1 MCWFCVWG
9 GEGCSDWHHNSYFWP
24 SLWAEYCRKSYV
36 TIDQHWWIQ
45 VSSNLQPYDI
55 LKINLLNYSRL
66 LTMPFLDSKII
77 NGFVTDRVHTCSNI
91 PLPPRPDPSD
101 FTSSPIAFPPP
112 QGKPS
117 ASFSHLSKFL
127 LTTCHVPSPC
137 HRYFSPGTFCLII
150 YLRSN
155 FKFVHMVI
163 WFLRVSN

>member
-1 MCWFCVWG
+1 MSHVLVLVFGAGKGAQTDIIIVI
-9 GEGCSDWHHNSYFWP
+9 SDLHFEQNIAG
-24 SLWAEYCRKSYV
+24 SLVSPL
-36 TIDQHWWIQ
+36 ISIWWIQ
-45 VSSNLQPYDI
+45 VSSNLQTYDI

-66 LTMPFLDSKII
+66 LTMPFLDSKILS
-77 NGFVTDRVHTCSNI
+77 GFVTGTVHTCCSNI

-101 FTSSPIAFPPP
+101 FTSSPIAFLPR

-117 ASFSHLSKFL
+117 ASFSHLSEL
-127 LTTCHVPSPC
+127 LLITCHVPSPC

-163 WFLRVSN
+163 